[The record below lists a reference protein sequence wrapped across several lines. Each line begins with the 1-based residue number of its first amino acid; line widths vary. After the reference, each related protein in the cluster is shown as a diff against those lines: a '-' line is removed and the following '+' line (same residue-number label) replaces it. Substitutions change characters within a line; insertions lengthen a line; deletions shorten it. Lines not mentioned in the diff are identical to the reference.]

1 MKKFIACAVAIY
13 SCGGLFSQDNK
24 IEAPLPRKSTKA
36 KMATSPKKDIDAIRK
51 DVFMDTYKATKT
63 IKANISVGVD
73 VKEFGELIRKFA
85 VAIEMLPKPK
95 NSKEEDL
102 IKQYGD
108 IIAIYKDSLDIWE
121 SRISSTS
128 STTPRGFIPI
138 LGFKK
143 GFAHGSIPDLIKKYK
158 FEDLVKDKIWS
169 SGEIDPLFSN
179 FDAETAVQ
187 RLWQEA
193 KGMVENANSVI
204 E

>member
-1 MKKFIACAVAIY
+1 
-13 SCGGLFSQDNK
+13 
-24 IEAPLPRKSTKA
+24 
-36 KMATSPKKDIDAIRK
+36 MATSPKKDIDAIRK